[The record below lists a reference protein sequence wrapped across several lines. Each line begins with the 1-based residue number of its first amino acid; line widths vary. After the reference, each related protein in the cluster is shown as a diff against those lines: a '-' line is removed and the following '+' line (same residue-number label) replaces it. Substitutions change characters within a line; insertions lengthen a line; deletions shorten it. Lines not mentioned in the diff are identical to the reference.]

1 MGDAAAHLAGSDNA
15 DFADIELHDVCPMN
29 NTGNRCKISMLSHT
43 MRRFSTTIRAV

>member
-1 MGDAAAHLAGSDNA
+1 
-15 DFADIELHDVCPMN
+15 MN